1 MAVEAAS
8 GIRQSEIHRDM
19 TASAKNKVRTRF
31 APSPTGF
38 LHLGNLRG
46 ALYNYLFAK
55 HNGGQFLLRIEDT
68 DQTRFVPGAI
78 SNIIETLKWAG
89 MDYDEGPIL
98 NGDVMTDKGENGP
111 YLQSRRLDIYR
122 KRAEELVAKGRAYPC
137 FCTAER
143 LEQMRH
149 EQTLRKEP
157 PMYDG
162 RCRNLSSEEIAANR
176 AQKIPEVL
184 RMKMPAEGKTGFTD
198 LIRGKIEFE
207 NKLLDDQVIMKSDG
221 FPTYHL
227 AAVVDDHLM
236 GITHVIRG
244 EEWLPSTP
252 KHLALFS
259 FFGWQPP
266 AYAHLP
272 LFLKPGGGKLS
283 KRDMASSAYDYIEMG
298 YLKEALLNFIA
309 LLGWHPV
316 GDKEKVTMEEMIAE
330 FDLERVNKSGAVFT
344 TDKLDWLN
352 GQYIREMPLERLAE
366 LCRPFLQKAGF
377 IAEGYPEKKLIDAV
391 ALERSR
397 IKKLSDLPA
406 AVSFLFELV
415 PPSKDSLCWK
425 KQGAAEAAHKLEA
438 LSALIGKFSDADF
451 TASALE
457 AKIKEWIAATGNTAG
472 ETLWPMRVALSG
484 REASPGPFDIAAALG
499 KAETL
504 ARLSSA
510 IKTLRT

>member
-1 MAVEAAS
+1 MPAF
-8 GIRQSEIHRDM
+8 G
-19 TASAKNKVRTRF
+19 KNKVRTRF

-55 HNGGQFLLRIEDT
+55 HNGGDFLLRIEDT

-98 NGDVMTDKGENGP
+98 NGDVMADKGGDGP

-122 KRAEELVAKGRAYPC
+122 KHADELVAKGHAYPC

-162 RCRNLSSEEIAANR
+162 RCRNLSPEEIAKNR
-176 AQKIPEVL
+176 GQKIPEVIRL
-184 RMKMPAEGKTGFTD
+184 KMPTDGKTTFTD
-198 LIRGKIEFE
+198 LIRGEIEFE

-236 GITHVIRG
+236 KITHVIRG

-252 KHLALFS
+252 KHLTLFS

-266 AYAHLP
+266 QYAHLP

-316 GDKEKVTMEEMIAE
+316 GEREKVTMEEMIAE
-330 FDLERVNKSGAVFT
+330 FDLARVNKAGAVFT
-344 TDKLDWLN
+344 TEKLDWLN
-352 GQYIREMPLERLAE
+352 GQYIREMPVEKLAE
-366 LCRPFLQKAGF
+366 LCRPFLQKAGY
-377 IAEGYPEKKLIDAV
+377 ISEGYPEKKLIEAV
-391 ALERSR
+391 VLERSR
-397 IKKLSDLPA
+397 IKKLSDLPSA
-406 AVSFLFELV
+406 ISFIFEPV
-415 PPSKDSLCWK
+415 PPAKEKLCWK
-425 KQGAAEAAHKLEA
+425 KQDPSDAAAKLEA
-438 LSALIGKFSDADF
+438 LAAMIDGLSEADF
-451 TASALE
+451 TAAGLE
-457 AKIKEWIAATGNTAG
+457 AKIKEWIAASGGSTG
-472 ETLWPMRVALSG
+472 EILWPMRVALSG
-484 REASPGPFDIAAALG
+484 REASPGPFEIAAALG
-499 KAETL
+499 KTETST
-504 ARLSSA
+504 RLSCA
-510 IKTLRT
+510 IKTLKS